1 MIDRLQD
8 RAHGARFILNPI
20 FPVSFSHF
28 DRAIAVFDFGSQY
41 SQLIVRRIRELGFQ
55 ALLYQP
61 SQLAE
66 VGLPSAVILSGGPR
80 STTEPDAPDIDF
92 ARLRELGV
100 PILGICY
107 GMQLLNLKCGG
118 RIHPRTTREYGPA
131 LLRPVAEDG
140 LMAGI
145 SPSQVWMSHSDT
157 CERPD
162 SARVLAENQDG
173 VPVALQWEEGIFGIQ
188 FHPEV
193 SHSEQGGRL
202 LANFL
207 AMAKD
212 PAKFEIG
219 AFKDKLVAETREIVA
234 GRPVVCGV
242 SGGVD
247 STVLAAL
254 LHEAGVEV
262 RCLFVDNG
270 LLRQNE
276 VEEVITQFDEIGIH
290 IEVVHAADRFLDALK
305 GVDDPEEKR
314 RIIGKMFVDVF
325 FSAAGDIQLLAQG
338 TLFPDVIESATSGS
352 IASTIKTH
360 HNRVSQIMDL
370 ARQGKVLEPLSDLF
384 KDEVRALGK
393 ALGLKPAVLGR
404 HPFPGPGLAV
414 RCPGEVTA
422 DRLRIIREAD
432 EIFISALRR
441 HGLYDSVWQA
451 YAAVL
456 PCKTVGVKG
465 DERVHEAPVVLRAV
479 ASQDAMTAEWVRLPG
494 EFLAEVSNRILNG
507 VPGVS
512 RVLYDISTKP
522 PASIEWE

>member
-1 MIDRLQD
+1 
-8 RAHGARFILNPI
+8 
-20 FPVSFSHF
+20 
-28 DRAIAVFDFGSQY
+28 
-41 SQLIVRRIRELGFQ
+41 
-55 ALLYQP
+55 
-61 SQLAE
+61 
-66 VGLPSAVILSGGPR
+66 
-80 STTEPDAPDIDF
+80 
-92 ARLRELGV
+92 
-100 PILGICY
+100 
-107 GMQLLNLKCGG
+107 
-118 RIHPRTTREYGPA
+118 
-131 LLRPVAEDG
+131 LLRPVVADG
-140 LMAGI
+140 LMAGVTD
-145 SPSQVWMSHSDT
+145 SQVWMSHSDT
-157 CERPD
+157 CERPA

-173 VPVALQWEEGIFGIQ
+173 IPVALQWDDRMFGIQ

-193 SHSEQGGRL
+193 SHSELGGRML
-202 LANFL
+202 SNFL
-207 AMAKD
+207 AMAND

-219 AFKDKLVAETREIVA
+219 AFKDRLVAETREIVA

-254 LHEAGVEV
+254 LHEAGVDV

-270 LLRQNE
+270 LLRKNE
-276 VEEVITQFDEIGIH
+276 VQEVVAQFEEIGIH
-290 IEVVHAADRFLDALK
+290 IEVIHAADRFLTALA
-305 GVDDPEEKR
+305 GVEDPEEKR
-314 RIIGKMFVDVF
+314 RIIGKLFVDVF

-360 HNRVSQIMDL
+360 HNRVSQIMEL

-384 KDEVRALGK
+384 KDEVRALGR
-393 ALGLKPAVLGR
+393 ALGLNARVLGR

-414 RCPGEVTA
+414 RCPGAITPE
-422 DRLRIIREAD
+422 RLQIIREAD
-432 EIFISALRR
+432 EIFMDALRR

>member
-1 MIDRLQD
+1 M
-8 RAHGARFILNPI
+8 
-20 FPVSFSHF
+20 SFSHY

-41 SQLIVRRIRELGFQ
+41 SQLIVRRIRELGYQ
-55 ALLYQP
+55 ALLHQP
-61 SQLAE
+61 DQI
-66 VGLPSAVILSGGPR
+66 GQIGNPSVIILSGGPR
-80 STTEPDAPDIDF
+80 STAEPDAPDIDF
-92 ARLRELGV
+92 QRLMAYGV
-100 PILGICY
+100 PVLGICY

-118 RIHPRTTREYGPA
+118 RIHPGTTREYGPA
-131 LLRPVAEDG
+131 LLRPVVSDG
-140 LMAGI
+140 LMAGVTD
-145 SPSQVWMSHSDT
+145 SQVWMSHSDT
-157 CERPD
+157 CERPA

-173 VPVALQWEEGIFGIQ
+173 VPVALQWDDRTFGIQ

-193 SHSEQGGRL
+193 SHSEQGGRM

-212 PAKFEIG
+212 PAPFEIG
-219 AFKDKLVAETREIVA
+219 AFKDRLVAETREIVA

-270 LLRQNE
+270 LLRKNE
-276 VEEVITQFDEIGIH
+276 VSEVVAQFDEIGIR
-290 IEVVHAADRFLDALK
+290 IEVIDAAERFLSALA
-305 GVDDPEEKR
+305 GESDPEEKR
-314 RIIGKMFVDVF
+314 RIIGRLFVEVF
-325 FSAAGDIQLLAQG
+325 FSAAGEIQLLAQG

-360 HNRVSQIMDL
+360 HNRVSQIMEL

-384 KDEVRALGK
+384 KDEVRALGR
-393 ALGLKPAVLGR
+393 ALGLNARVLGR

-414 RCPGEVTA
+414 RCPGEITA
-422 DRLRIIREAD
+422 ERLQIIREAD
-432 EIFISALRR
+432 DIFIGALRR

-451 YAAVL
+451 YAAAL

-465 DERVHEAPVVLRAV
+465 DERVHETPVVLRAV

>member
-1 MIDRLQD
+1 
-8 RAHGARFILNPI
+8 
-20 FPVSFSHF
+20 VSFSHV

-41 SQLIVRRIRELGFQ
+41 SQLIVRRIRELGYQ
-55 ALLYQP
+55 ALLHQP
-61 SQLAE
+61 GQLRE
-66 VGLPSAVILSGGPR
+66 VKNPSAVILSGGPR
-80 STTEPDAPDIDF
+80 STTEPNAPDIDF
-92 ARLRELGV
+92 AYLQEMGV
-100 PILGICY
+100 PVLGICY

-118 RIHPRTTREYGPA
+118 TIHPRTTREYGPA
-131 LLRPVAEDG
+131 MIRPVSGDG
-140 LMAGI
+140 LMSGVT
-145 SPSQVWMSHSDT
+145 PSLVWMSHSDT
-157 CERPD
+157 CERPA
-162 SARVLAENQDG
+162 SALVLAENQDG
-173 VPVALQWEEGIFGIQ
+173 VPVALQWEDRFYGIQ

-193 SHSEQGGRL
+193 SHSEQGGRVL
-202 LANFL
+202 GNFL
-207 AMAKD
+207 AMAES
-212 PAKFEIG
+212 PARFEIG
-219 AFKDKLVAETREIVA
+219 AFKDKLVAGIREIVA

-270 LLRQNE
+270 LLRKNE
-276 VEEVITQFDEIGIH
+276 VNEVKAQFDAIGIDIEVID
-290 IEVVHAADRFLDALK
+290 AAERFLSGLA
-305 GVDDPEEKR
+305 GVEDPEEKR
-314 RIIGKMFVDVF
+314 RIIGKTFVDVF
-325 FSAAGDIQLLAQG
+325 FKAAGDIQLLAQG

-370 ARQGKVLEPLSDLF
+370 AREGKVLEPLADLF
-384 KDEVRALGK
+384 KDEVRALGR
-393 ALGLKPAVLGR
+393 ALGLSPAVLGR

-414 RCPGEVTA
+414 RCPGAVTPE
-422 DRLRIIREAD
+422 RLQIIREAD
-432 EIFISALRR
+432 EIFMSALRR
-441 HGLYDSVWQA
+441 HGLYDTVWQA
-451 YAAVL
+451 YAAAL

-465 DERVHEAPVVLRAV
+465 DERVHETPVVLRAV
-479 ASQDAMTAEWVRLPG
+479 SSVDAMTAEWVRLPG